1 MELMNI
7 SREFAPFVLD
17 VVYVHGNLE
26 PANRQPIL
34 FLSLEDFVTSG
45 EHWRYEGKG
54 SIIQGCIEEA
64 MKKCVFCANEIQDEA
79 IVCQYCGRDQR
90 VTSQQQDADTIKASS
105 DASTALTLAII
116 GIFCF
121 GIVLEPLALIKAGS
135 AKKVLQPT
143 DPGYGNAISAQIIA
157 WIAFVLWALSIII
170 VLISTLT
177 LITTS
182 Y

>member
-1 MELMNI
+1 
-7 SREFAPFVLD
+7 
-17 VVYVHGNLE
+17 
-26 PANRQPIL
+26 
-34 FLSLEDFVTSG
+34 
-45 EHWRYEGKG
+45 
-54 SIIQGCIEEA
+54 

-90 VTSQQQDADTIKASS
+90 VTIQQQDADISKASS
-105 DASTALTLAII
+105 DASSALTLAII

-121 GIVLEPLALIKAGS
+121 GIILEPLALIKASS
-135 AKKVLQPT
+135 AKKVLQPS
-143 DPGYGNAISAQIIA
+143 DPGYGNATAAQIIG
-157 WIAFVLWALSIII
+157 WIAVGMWVLSIII